1 MIIAS
6 IPKRVFATIID
17 LAIFIVLFLLIY
29 FAVYIDHQI
38 FQGQSGSGY
47 VYEMVNPT
55 GSVYLTVLISWI
67 VFIILTEF
75 KRGQSIGKRLIKIK
89 VVRQDLSK
97 ATFVNISIR
106 HLFDL
111 IDIVLLIG
119 LLVALA
125 NKNQQRIGD
134 ILAKTIVV
142 TK

>member
-17 LAIFIVLFLLIY
+17 LAIFIVLFLLIS
-29 FAVYIDHQI
+29 FALSVHHLI
-38 FQGQSGSGY
+38 FQGQSGSGSIY
-47 VYEMVNPT
+47 YMIIPT
-55 GSVYLTVLISWI
+55 GSVYLTVLISWT

-75 KRGQSIGKRLIKIK
+75 KSGQSIGKRLTKIK
-89 VVRQDLSK
+89 VIRQDLSK

-111 IDIVLLIG
+111 IDVLLLIG

-125 NKNQQRIGD
+125 NKRQQRIGD
-134 ILAKTIVV
+134 IVAKTIVV
-142 TK
+142 SK